1 MKQAHVLIVDDDE
14 DFAESLAIAISS
26 RGHKVE
32 LAVSGEE
39 AIEKFRTQDF
49 DIAFMDVRLSG
60 MNGVESFLEVRRFKP
75 EARVVMMTGFSVE
88 QLLEQAI
95 EGGAWGV
102 LHKPLDMLDVIG
114 MVDKIKPDGILI
126 ADDDADFAESLE
138 SLLSGHGWKVFVA
151 RNGREAIDRIS
162 GSSVDI
168 LILDLRMPVLSGVET
183 YLELKRIGR
192 TLPTIIVTAYE
203 DEEADTID
211 RLRSMSVCGIMR
223 KPFDPRALIKSVERL
238 VQAEKE

>member
-1 MKQAHVLIVDDDE
+1 
-14 DFAESLAIAISS
+14 
-26 RGHKVE
+26 
-32 LAVSGEE
+32 
-39 AIEKFRTQDF
+39 
-49 DIAFMDVRLSG
+49 
-60 MNGVESFLEVRRFKP
+60 
-75 EARVVMMTGFSVE
+75 MMTGFSVE